1 MNPAGPAP
9 TPDLDPLT
17 VSVIANRVDAIVR
30 EMSNTLLKSGRSTVI
45 ASARDFSCTIVTA
58 DNRLLTATD
67 GIPVHVFGSDIQ
79 TRSMCDI
86 HDDIAEG
93 DAFLHNDPY
102 LGNTH
107 AADLTVLI
115 PVFVDGEH
123 LFTTCA
129 KAHQADIGNSVPST
143 YHASARDVY
152 EEGALI
158 FPCVRVQ
165 RGYEMI
171 DDIIRMCRARI
182 RVPDQW
188 YGDFLATVGSA
199 RIGERRLKEL
209 CGKYGVATVKAFVE
223 AWLDYSERRIA
234 GAIGKLGRAH
244 VTASGTHDPIPPLL
258 PDGIPINVTIDVE
271 PEAGTIDVDLTDNI
285 DNVPCGL
292 NQSEACVRNN
302 TLIGILNGLEP
313 GIPRNAGSFRRIRI
327 KLRKGSAVGI
337 PEFPYSCSLATTNIA
352 DRLINVIQAAF
363 ATLGDGH
370 GLAHGGTGM
379 SAVVSGSDFRYGGKP
394 FINQLAL
401 NVNGGP
407 ASPQADGWVTYGIP
421 AGAGMIYRE
430 SIELIEVKHP
440 VLVER
445 QRLRPGSGGAGRR
458 RGSPGA
464 EIVYGP
470 RRDPVTLVIASDS
483 QVNPPQGVLGGS
495 DGEPGS
501 HYRIHADGTPEKMP
515 GITRFDI
522 EQGEKARF
530 LNAAGGGYGDP
541 FEREPERVLDDVLR
555 GFETHERARDA
566 YGVVLSGSIDDED
579 LAIDE
584 AATRA
589 LRAARSAA

>member
-1 MNPAGPAP
+1 MSPAGPAP

-258 PDGIPINVTIDVE
+258 PAGIPINVTIDVE
-271 PEAGTIDVDLTDNI
+271 PEAGTIDVDLRDNI

-495 DGEPGS
+495 DGEAGS

-555 GFETHERARDA
+555 GFETLERARDA

>member
-1 MNPAGPAP
+1 MNPAGPTP
-9 TPDLDPLT
+9 PPDLDPLT

-165 RGYEMI
+165 RDYKMI

-223 AWLDYSERRIA
+223 EWLDYSERRIA

-483 QVNPPQGVLGGS
+483 QVNPPQGVLGGG
-495 DGEPGS
+495 DGQAGS
-501 HYRIHADGTPEKMP
+501 HYRIRADGTPEKMP

-522 EQGEKARF
+522 ELGEKARF

-541 FEREPERVLDDVLR
+541 FEREPERVLGDVLR
-555 GFETHERARDA
+555 GFETLERARDA